1 MTKHLVELKGTM
13 FRKFEV
19 KKEYWLLL
27 LLFILNIV
35 IRIPTTP
42 HGPDV
47 TDSIFVWSL
56 ANSINDSGCITW
68 ILNPLSFF
76 GIYAVS
82 YPSGHPVVL
91 SIVSQVTGIDAEY
104 VILICG
110 FLLAALGMLA
120 SYIMA
125 LRFSKNHLFAFL
137 TAFAFSTAPIFVE
150 YTRWTATARGL
161 FLAFLPLLLWGIFSF
176 SKNYTVHKRILF
188 LSIFIFVTLL
198 AVHRTSYLLAL
209 VIVALIITMIIWH
222 LKDKQALMPLLERI
236 PKNGFPVIIGLLCV
250 GAFLLQFSG
259 ISFYGNIWYNYQTG
273 AFATG
278 TNTFKLLLNM
288 TTNYIGQI
296 GILLPAGVIGFFI
309 FVKKSEKSFSE
320 VLIVTTIILFLA
332 ISALGHY
339 VPLILLPF
347 VALLISLALSRLI
360 QSCSV
365 SMQNAGSKFGSYGIR
380 TNFTKVL
387 PVVLVIGLLVSI
399 CFSGY
404 MVQRHLHAP
413 LEGENKVWMT
423 DDVPPVGNYLENIGE
438 TAFTSNDGRL
448 AGRIYASTG
457 VPEFSR
463 GYKDMHGLINGW
475 IDKDDIEVQAP
486 SLSSLKISSSSI
498 FRQVNTPPLKTEGD
512 VRAHVA
518 NNRILGDEDLGHKA
532 YDNHMASVW
541 IV

>member
-1 MTKHLVELKGTM
+1 MVHE
-13 FRKFEV
+13 FRV
-19 KKEYWLLL
+19 KREYWLLL

-42 HGPDV
+42 HGPDI
-47 TDSIFVWSL
+47 TDSTFIWSL
-56 ANSINDSGCITW
+56 ANSINASGYMAW
-68 ILNPLSFF
+68 ILNPLSLF
-76 GIYAVS
+76 GIYAAS
-82 YPSGHPVVL
+82 YPSGSPVVL
-91 SIVSQVTGIDAEY
+91 SIVSQVTGIGTEC
-104 VILICG
+104 VILTYG
-110 FLLAALGMLA
+110 FVLGALGMLA
-120 SYIMA
+120 SYVMA
-125 LRFSKNHLFAFL
+125 LKFSKNHLFAFF
-137 TAFAFSTAPIFVE
+137 ASFAFSTAPVFVE
-150 YTRWTATARGL
+150 ITRWTATARGP
-161 FLAFLPLLLWGIFSF
+161 FLALLPLLFWGIFSF
-176 SKNYTVHKRILF
+176 NKSLIGQKKVVF
-188 LSIFIFVTLL
+188 LSTFVFITLL
-198 AVHRTSYLLAL
+198 SVHRTSWLITL
-209 VIVALIITMIIWH
+209 VIVALVITMIIWH
-222 LKDKQALMPLLERI
+222 IKDKETLMPLLERI
-236 PKNGFPVIIGLLCV
+236 PRNGIPVIISLLCIC
-250 GAFLLQFSG
+250 AFSLQFSG
-259 ISFYGNIWYNYQTG
+259 ISFFRNIWWKYQTG

-278 TNTFKLLLNM
+278 TDVFSLLLNM
-288 TTNYIGQI
+288 TTNYIGKI
-296 GILLPAGVIGFFI
+296 GILLPAGIIGFFML
-309 FVKKSEKSFSE
+309 VKKPERSFDE
-320 VLIVTTIILFLA
+320 IFIIVTVIPLLA
-332 ISALGHY
+332 ISALGLY
-339 VPLILLPF
+339 VALILLPIA
-347 VALLISLALSRLI
+347 ALLISLVLSGLI
-360 QSCSV
+360 QSQRINV
-365 SMQNAGSKFGSYGIR
+365 PNTNLKFS
-380 TNFTKVL
+380 FSSTKIGFAKAL
-387 PVVLVIGLLVSI
+387 SIVLVIGLLVSI